1 MIDANSQFFAILTNV
16 GMAKQA
22 NADALGVAWKITE
35 MGVGDAN
42 PGGLADPPNPVP
54 AATQTKL
61 LSEWRRKPLN
71 QLRVDPVNPA
81 VIIAEQI
88 IPADEGGK
96 WIREIGL
103 YDADGDLVAVANCA
117 PSFKPLLS
125 QGSGRTQVVRMNF
138 VVSSTGNITLKIDP
152 AVVLATREYV
162 DSRILEELS
171 KLDIKQSVRAAT
183 TANISLVGLQ
193 TIDGVA
199 LAAGDRVLVKNQAAA
214 KDNGPYVVAVGAWVR
229 AKDADSNAKVTPNLT
244 VAVEA
249 GATQADTIWQLVTDG
264 PIVVGATALTFK
276 DITDGFARLL
286 SPSFAGNP
294 TAPTPAQ
301 FDSSKSLATTEF
313 VKRAGV
319 EYSGLGSIGVSTAL
333 TSASIGGVVSASSA
347 TPINV
352 TLPPTAGVPHG
363 ATIEVVNAGG
373 GGVVTMLPSGS
384 DVLTAQ
390 SGLVVPVVLGAG
402 DNAYFVK
409 VTGEWR
415 LRGGSVSLKYSAVF
429 SGANWLTQPLFDNG
443 KALATTEFAQRAQG
457 NFAGRV
463 DIGALPATL
472 SASAAGCRIV
482 LAASGTLTLPP
493 VASVPTGTNFFLFNT
508 TPGVV
513 TVARQGTDVIS
524 AMSVN
529 SMTSVTLQSLST
541 IVITAGNGQWVVE
554 SGMSALKYAP
564 EFGSSWGGSGYQK
577 LPSGFIDQ
585 WGTGSTDASGNI
597 YVTFQTAFPN
607 AARSVIAF
615 HTGTAGVMGC
625 VVFGSLT
632 KSGCTLRFQNQSGAV
647 QAGWT
652 VYWRAS
658 GD

>member
-1 MIDANSQFFAILTNV
+1 MADYYTLLTNAGIAYETACKAAGTPIKLTQMSV
-16 GMAKQA
+16 G
-22 NADALGVAWKITE
+22 DG
-35 MGVGDAN
+35 GVGGVYNPDATATALKREVWRGNLNALFQDSAN
-42 PGGLADPPNPVP
+42 PSWLLAEVTIPPEVGGWYVREAGLWTDTGILYA
-54 AATQTKL
+54 
-61 LSEWRRKPLN
+61 
-71 QLRVDPVNPA
+71 
-81 VIIAEQI
+81 IIKYPE
-88 IPADEGGK
+88 
-96 WIREIGL
+96 
-103 YDADGDLVAVANCA
+103 
-117 PSFKPLLS
+117 SFKPVLAS
-125 QGSGRTQVVRMNF
+125 SGSGKEFYIRAIFETSNAALV
-138 VVSSTGNITLKIDP
+138 TLSIDDTI
-152 AVVLATREYV
+152 VKATRAWV
-162 DSRILEELS
+162 ASFVAEELA
-171 KLDIKQSVRAAT
+171 KLDNKQSVRVAT
-183 TANISLVGLQ
+183 TANIALVGAQ
-193 TIDGVA
+193 AVDGVA
-199 LAAGDRVLVKNQAAA
+199 VVAGDRVLVKNQTQARE
-214 KDNGPYVVAVGAWVR
+214 NGLYVVANGAWVR
-229 AKDADSNAKVTPNLT
+229 AKDADSSAKVTPNMI
-244 VAVEA
+244 VSVEV
-249 GATQADTIWQLVTDG
+249 GATQADTIWQLITDG
-264 PIVVGATALTFK
+264 VIVVGTTALTFK
-276 DITDGFARLL
+276 DITDGFARLF

-301 FDSSKSLATTEF
+301 FDSSKSVATTEF

-319 EYSGLGSIGVSTAL
+319 EYSGLSSVGASTAL

-409 VTGEWR
+409 ITGEWR

-482 LAASGTLTLPP
+482 LAASGTITLPL

-529 SMTSVTLQSLST
+529 SLTSVTLQSLST

-554 SGMSALKYAP
+554 DGMSALKYAP
-564 EFGSSWGGSGYQK
+564 EFASFWSGSGYQR
-577 LPSGFIDQ
+577 LPSGAIEQ
-585 WGTGSTDASGNI
+585 WGSGVTDANGYV
-597 YVTFQTAFPN
+597 YVTFPIPFPN
-607 AARSVIAF
+607 APRNIVPMHVGSLCLMHA
-615 HTGTAGVMGC
+615 VMGA
-625 VVFGSLT
+625 GLSA
-632 KSGCTLRFQNQSGAV
+632 SGCTLRVQNQSGSA

-652 VYWRAS
+652 VWWRAI
-658 GD
+658 GN